1 MKQCTKSTAIKP
13 LFLIADAGP
22 DSHPSNE
29 VVIEK
34 GIIPI
39 IAARANSVGN
49 ILKTEKGNHFRAKY
63 IPRIYHRLI
72 GKLYNLR
79 TIVERKNSNDVV
91 GYNRSK
97 TLTRGNEWAKI
108 YVSISTL
115 TSIFVGNILNLRA
128 LSNSL
133 TFLGTSVIIFFSP
146 KSMFLT
152 FLNFKRMSVGEN
164 LLLISALLRA
174 FNILQ

>member
-1 MKQCTKSTAIKP
+1 MGCSQRSKNDNTIFQDTIKQCTESTATRP
-13 LFLIADAGP
+13 LLLIADAGP

-79 TIVERKNSNDVV
+79 TTVERKISNDVV

-97 TLTRGNEWAKI
+97 TLTRGKEWAKI
-108 YVSISTL
+108 YVSISNIATL
-115 TSIFVGNILNLRA
+115 LTALTAFKVGRHDLIRAPSAFRRLNI
-128 LSNSL
+128 
-133 TFLGTSVIIFFSP
+133 
-146 KSMFLT
+146 
-152 FLNFKRMSVGEN
+152 
-164 LLLISALLRA
+164 
-174 FNILQ
+174 